1 MFARTGLFANNRSTL
16 QAQYWLIPKNRH
28 TIFFYRYALAI
39 SSMMHYRLQDLNKSE
54 HLQIIDLFAYFTI
67 KEINFYITLKWTI
80 IIFIHI
86 LTLLFQ
92 GTMPHNSHIPMD
104 EMIPPILSYRN
115 YITTFV
121 LFFPHFHAHV
131 YFHVHSV
138 FQLCRN
144 WWNLGWR

>member
-16 QAQYWLIPKNRH
+16 QAQYWLMPKNRH
-28 TIFFYRYALAI
+28 TIFFYRNALAI
-39 SSMMHYRLQDLNKSE
+39 SSMMHYHLQDLIKSE
-54 HLQIIDLFAYFTI
+54 HLQIINLFAYFTI
-67 KEINFYITLKWTI
+67 KEISNTLKWTI

-92 GTMPHNSHIPMD
+92 GMMPHNSHIPMD
-104 EMIPPILSYRN
+104 EMRPPIVTYRN
-115 YITTFV
+115 YIITFV

-131 YFHVHSV
+131 YFHAHAV
-138 FQLCRN
+138 FQLCRD